1 MLAESLTTVVFLA
14 VIVEVVTNAIKAVL
28 PFVKGGE
35 EKKGSRITATVVGIT
50 LCITTNVG
58 ILSRVNITINYEILD
73 YVITGIIIS
82 RGANTVHD
90 LISIFDKNRKPKS

>member
-1 MLAESLTTVVFLA
+1 MMVESLTTVVFLA
-14 VIVEVVTNAIKAVL
+14 VIVEVVTNAIKSTF
-28 PFVKGGE
+28 PFVKGGS

-58 ILSRVNITINYEILD
+58 ILNKVDIAINYNILD

-90 LISIFDKNRKPKS
+90 LISIFDKNRKSI